1 MHLFSKLYDKTLIW
15 SRHPKASWA
24 LAGVSF
30 AESSFFLIP
39 PDVMLMPMS
48 LAQPRRALF
57 FATLTTLMSVLGG
70 ILGYFIGLWA
80 LDWVL
85 PLLEGRYAAPYQQV
99 QDWFDTWGFWAI
111 LIAGF
116 SPVPYKLF
124 TIAAGAMHM
133 AFLPFV
139 LASCVGRGARFYLV
153 ALLMAW
159 GGAGLEHK
167 IRQWIDRV
175 GWLLVVAI
183 LLWLIIRYFVLSR

>member
-1 MHLFSKLYDKTLIW
+1 MPVFSALYDKTMTW
-15 SRHPKASWA
+15 SRHPKAPWA

-48 LAQPRRALF
+48 LAQPHRALF

-85 PLLEGRYAAPYQQV
+85 PLLEGRYAAYYQQAR
-99 QDWFDTWGFWAI
+99 DWFTGWGFWAV

-116 SPVPYKLF
+116 SPVPYKVF

-139 LASCVGRGARFYLV
+139 LASCIGRGARFYLV

-167 IRQWIDRV
+167 LRQWIDWI
-175 GWLLVVAI
+175 GWLLVAI
-183 LLWLIIRYFVLSR
+183 IVLWLIIRYFLSNL

>member
-1 MHLFSKLYDKTLIW
+1 MRLFSTFYDKVLIW
-15 SRHPKASWA
+15 SRHPKAPWA

-48 LAQPRRALF
+48 LAQPHRALF

-85 PLLEGRYAAPYQQV
+85 PLLEGRYATHYQQV
-99 QDWFDTWGFWAI
+99 QDWFVTWGFWAV

-133 AFLPFV
+133 ALLPFV
-139 LASCVGRGARFYLV
+139 LASCVGRGARFYLI

-159 GGAGLEHK
+159 GGAGLEYRL
-167 IRQWIDRV
+167 RQWVDWI
-175 GWLLVVAI
+175 GWFLVVVI
-183 LLWLIIRYFVLSR
+183 MLWLIIRYFILDR